1 MLDKDVEICLE
12 NMNEYILNHR
22 IISDDEHVFFTDN
35 LLIHIFIKSRKIYLS
50 FSTMTKPED
59 AANSVLYFN
68 HIKDIEIIIAASFMI
83 EDGIK
88 IIQGAEAFEKTEKLI
103 IKKSIEEYQRQ
114 IDYTNI
120 LISEHG
126 YDC

>member
-12 NMNEYILNHR
+12 NLNEFILNHR
-22 IISDDEHVFFTDN
+22 IVNDNEHVFFTNN
-35 LLIHIFIKSRKIYLS
+35 LLINIVIDKRILYLS
-50 FSTMTKPED
+50 FSTTTKPEV
-59 AANSVLYFN
+59 AADTALYFN
-68 HIKDIEIIIAASFMI
+68 NLKDVIIVISASFMI

-88 IIQGAEAFEKTEKLI
+88 IIQGAQAFEKTEKLI

-126 YDC
+126 FEC